1 MSRVLRMSLGCLL
14 AIAIV
19 ASPAVAA
26 SSVVKASSGPLTA
39 TLSPPPHS
47 PKVGSKPPITVTAT
61 LNGKPAKQ
69 ATAFYEFLFAGQV
82 VSTQYIRGNKHFTF
96 NGHFGDTL
104 GPFPAT
110 AAGQPLTF
118 RVVVKAGGRTVNLNW
133 ALSVVQ

>member
-14 AIAIV
+14 ATFVV
-19 ASPAVAA
+19 ATPAVAA

-61 LNGKPAKQ
+61 LGGKPAK

-82 VSTQYIRGNKHFTF
+82 VSTQYVRGNKHFAF
-96 NGHFGDTL
+96 NGHFSDTL
-104 GPFPAT
+104 GPFPAS